1 MGATDSSMGD
11 PLILNAL
18 IDMLENGQWQQI
30 TMMVHEAISKVTPSC
45 VNLVGMKD
53 PDVPSN
59 TSTIMVEDVSRITP
73 TNTDV
78 PNVGSVKV
86 LPPTSEQVS
95 LRSLIDSQSIIL
107 RLLLDTPKNV
117 PIRQEISEQI
127 QLWERPLLESAGP
140 TSDEQVHYFQKEASE
155 DDLKYALLHGSQ
167 GLRQHMLDQG
177 EKLVSGHESEEAQ
190 QSNSSGSEHEEE
202 LEDHDELF
210 VAHNDSTIIPETREE
225 TILEFQQVGDNN
237 IEEGV
242 QCDEQSTP
250 TIKKVPR
257 RKRTKSKKMDR
268 NK

>member
-1 MGATDSSMGD
+1 M
-11 PLILNAL
+11 
-18 IDMLENGQWQQI
+18 
-30 TMMVHEAISKVTPSC
+30 HSKRD
-45 VNLVGMKD
+45 N
-53 PDVPSN
+53 
-59 TSTIMVEDVSRITP
+59 
-73 TNTDV
+73 
-78 PNVGSVKV
+78 
-86 LPPTSEQVS
+86 
-95 LRSLIDSQSIIL
+95 LRSKLTKDL
-107 RLLLDTPKNV
+107 RYPHPAWITDQVT
-117 PIRQEISEQI
+117 
-127 QLWERPLLESAGP
+127 WEELTKDAKFKRK
-140 TSDEQVHYFQKEASE
+140 VHYFQKEASE